1 MWLLYLEYYNLNIYI
16 SNFERIY
23 KKLLRWRKQ
32 SYLKQRLQKSVWKEC
47 NDCSLCTDFAKG
59 PSRLGVQ
66 RGGSFTGLGGSK
78 RSLYLWRTYEK
89 FQRDMS
95 LLCGT
100 LLIRSFSLVKQC
112 RTKMKI
118 FFFLSTALSDAD
130 VTTPL
135 SRRA

>member
-1 MWLLYLEYYNLNIYI
+1 MWLLVAASWKKNKRLRNNKYITLKTQKEHYNRNKYI

-89 FQRDMS
+89 FQRDVS
-95 LLCGT
+95 LLCGALLT
-100 LLIRSFSLVKQC
+100 LI
-112 RTKMKI
+112 
-118 FFFLSTALSDAD
+118 
-130 VTTPL
+130 
-135 SRRA
+135 

>member
-1 MWLLYLEYYNLNIYI
+1 MWLLVAASWKKNKRLRNNKYITLKTQKEYYNLNMYI

-95 LLCGT
+95 LLCGALLT
-100 LLIRSFSLVKQC
+100 LI
-112 RTKMKI
+112 
-118 FFFLSTALSDAD
+118 
-130 VTTPL
+130 
-135 SRRA
+135 